1 VPKTGQ
7 AQWRESHPGGSHVP
21 VKDQCELKRQGA
33 HPMDI
38 QRLMDGIWG
47 VGALVSGLHCIAS
60 KHLDIS
66 EDENKPMSVNGL
78 WAISIGLVLVVLSV
92 FLFASALGLTKIAMN
107 FGH

>member
-1 VPKTGQ
+1 MRIETTG
-7 AQWRESHPGGSHVP
+7 EN
-21 VKDQCELKRQGA
+21 
-33 HPMDI
+33 PMDI

-47 VGALVSGLHCIAS
+47 VGPLVSGLHCMAS

-66 EDENKPMSVNGL
+66 EDENKPMLVNGL
-78 WAISIGLVLVVLSV
+78 WAIAIGVVLVVLSV